1 MALAITS
8 FPVPVSPWIRT
19 AESAGATLSTSAIN
33 VRNFGLDPIKS
44 KLVIALFLS
53 ECKIRSAF
61 SADQNDPALRLGSL
75 SCDPLADVWIAIRQ
89 PDASRFAL
97 SEKIDA
103 VLTGQSHIFEVENDW
118 ATFPFRGDERLQL
131 GNMFFADPTAEGE
144 DHFPVRRPL
153 NSQHCV
159 SWRVIMQ
166 ACCHRNTLKINILPV
181 TIIAD

>member
-33 VRNFGLDPIKS
+33 ARNFGLDPIKS
-44 KLVIALFLS
+44 KVVIALFLY
-53 ECKIRSAF
+53 ECDICSAF
-61 SADQNDPALRLGSL
+61 SPDQADPALRLGSL
-75 SCDPLADVWIAIRQ
+75 SRDPLADVWIAIRQ
-89 PDASRFAL
+89 PDVSRFAL
-97 SEKIDA
+97 SEKIYA
-103 VLTGQSHIFEVENDW
+103 VLTRQSHILEVEND
-118 ATFPFRGDERLQL
+118 AAIFPFRGDERFQL
-131 GNMFFADPTAEGE
+131 GNMFFVDPAAEGE

-159 SWRVIMQ
+159 SWRVRVQ
-166 ACCHRNTLKINILPV
+166 ACCHRNTLKINTLPV

>member
-61 SADQNDPALRLGSL
+61 SPDQNDPALRLGSL
-75 SCDPLADVWIAIRQ
+75 SRDPLADVWIAIRQ

-103 VLTGQSHIFEVENDW
+103 VLTRQSHILEVEND
-118 ATFPFRGDERLQL
+118 APIFPFRGDECFQL
-131 GNMFFADPTAEGE
+131 GNVLLVDPAAQGK
-144 DHFPVRRPL
+144 DDVPVGRPL

-159 SWRVIMQ
+159 PDVRE
-166 ACCHRNTLKINILPV
+166 
-181 TIIAD
+181 